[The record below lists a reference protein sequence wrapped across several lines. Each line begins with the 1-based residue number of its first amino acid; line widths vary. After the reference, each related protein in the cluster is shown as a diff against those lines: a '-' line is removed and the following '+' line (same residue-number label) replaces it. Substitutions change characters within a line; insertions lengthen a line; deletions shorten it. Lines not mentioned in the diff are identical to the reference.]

1 MKVVKSS
8 KNQNSRFFLNKK
20 SNEKLEI
27 SKINSSYNKITGNK
41 YLNST
46 KNSTN
51 ISVPIILKKENIE
64 KNKLKINL
72 VNKSPKFL
80 SSKRKI
86 KIIDKNQLI
95 KLKSNKLIIHN
106 SLFNNNNNSFLGK
119 EIEKS
124 KEIKINTNE
133 ELNNI
138 NIKKFK
144 LYKKSP
150 INILYSR
157 SFQKNKFRIR
167 YQFLLENILK
177 RKELEFDKNNKIRSN
192 TSLYKKYLAQNNFSR
207 KSKVNKPTIL
217 NIYVRDNTVST
228 ENKKNIPSP
237 YSQYF
242 SKTKKIYNDLNK
254 TYSFMKEDITYDLL
268 HDKEKNIKKEEEI
281 KRLLIQKY
289 DEIEIMKDD
298 LTIKNIPIVDNYIN
312 NNENK
317 NKNSIQNIT
326 WNIDE
331 LKNLNEDIAFKH
343 RKFFANKYGI
353 ELKKAMLNI
362 DTSTDDFLAK
372 YQKSLN
378 Y

>member
-1 MKVVKSS
+1 M
-8 KNQNSRFFLNKK
+8 
-20 SNEKLEI
+20 
-27 SKINSSYNKITGNK
+27 
-41 YLNST
+41 
-46 KNSTN
+46 
-51 ISVPIILKKENIE
+51 
-64 KNKLKINL
+64 
-72 VNKSPKFL
+72 
-80 SSKRKI
+80 
-86 KIIDKNQLI
+86 
-95 KLKSNKLIIHN
+95 KSNKLIIHN

-133 ELNNI
+133 ELNNN

-237 YSQYF
+237 YSQYLT
-242 SKTKKIYNDLNK
+242 KTKKIYNDLNK
-254 TYSFMKEDITYDLL
+254 TYSFMKEDITSDLL

>member
-124 KEIKINTNE
+124 KEIKINRNE
-133 ELNNI
+133 ELNNN

-237 YSQYF
+237 YSQYLT
-242 SKTKKIYNDLNK
+242 KTKKIYNDLNK

-268 HDKEKNIKKEEEI
+268 HDKEKNLKKEEEI

-298 LTIKNIPIVDNYIN
+298 LTIKNIPLVDNYIN
-312 NNENK
+312 NNESK

>member
-20 SNEKLEI
+20 SNEKLES

-133 ELNNI
+133 ELNNN

-192 TSLYKKYLAQNNFSR
+192 TSLYKKYLVQNNFSR

-237 YSQYF
+237 YSQYLT
-242 SKTKKIYNDLNK
+242 KTKKIYNDLNK

-298 LTIKNIPIVDNYIN
+298 LTIKNIPLVDNYIN

>member
-8 KNQNSRFFLNKK
+8 KNQNSRFILNKK
-20 SNEKLEI
+20 SNGILKM
-27 SKINSSYNKITGNK
+27 SKIDSSYNKIIDNK
-41 YLNST
+41 HLNST

-124 KEIKINTNE
+124 KEIKINSNE
-133 ELNNI
+133 ELNNN

-237 YSQYF
+237 YSQYLT
-242 SKTKKIYNDLNK
+242 KTKKIYNDLNK